1 MLSDVDRIHPAGAG
15 DDWFESWW
23 FAFYV
28 PERLLTV
35 YVYPWF
41 RLNLGICGGGVF
53 AWDDRGHLP
62 WTLVHHDYH
71 WSRRFDGE
79 AAMLAGSRLM
89 TPQGITIE
97 TIESGTAYRLTYERP
112 DFAFDVR
119 FDATIPVETS
129 AAPTAESGVFRG
141 HIDQP
146 GRYTGWVRVGP
157 ETLAVDCH
165 CIRDRSWGPRG
176 DDVTDMHFG
185 YFHATA
191 SASDAFMIVMRGG
204 ADPEHFSPISGY
216 LVREGIHAPLREGS
230 AQIERAANLAP
241 ATCRISATDTLGR
254 SLEAEGHRLTSVA
267 VQVQPG
273 MFNWSSLARWRFGD
287 ATAYGELQDTWH
299 PDGYRTFA
307 RERTRS

>member
-1 MLSDVDRIHPAGAG
+1 MLSEMDRMHPVGAG

-28 PERLLTV
+28 PERLLSV

-41 RLNLGICGGGVF
+41 RPNLGICGGGVF

-62 WTLVHHDYH
+62 WTLVHHDYQ
-71 WSRRFDGE
+71 WSRRFGGE
-79 AAMLAGSRLM
+79 AAMLDGARLV

-97 TIESGTAYRLTYERP
+97 TIESGMVYRLLYERP
-112 DFAFDVR
+112 GFAFDVR
-119 FDATIPVETS
+119 FDATVPVEAS
-129 AAPTAESGVFRG
+129 VAPATEAGVFRG

-157 ETLAVDCH
+157 DTLAVDCH

-191 SASDAFMIVMRGG
+191 SARDAFMIVMR
-204 ADPEHFSPISGY
+204 ADTDSEHFAPISGY
-216 LVREGIHAPLREGS
+216 LIRDGVRAALGEGKAR
-230 AQIERAANLAP
+230 IERSASLAP
-241 ATCRISATDTLGR
+241 AACHIRAVDALGR
-254 SLEAEGHRLTSVA
+254 VLEAEGHSVSHVA

-299 PDGYRTFA
+299 PDAYRAFA
-307 RERTRS
+307 RERSRP